1 MPRFIGGVRT
11 RRFQQ
16 GTLPGSILKGN
27 RMSFNTAAE
36 TLRNGVD
43 GLMRNVTAEFSQATD
58 AYTVPVLRNLL
69 FAPYRAAMWT
79 RST

>member
-1 MPRFIGGVRT
+1 
-11 RRFQQ
+11 
-16 GTLPGSILKGN
+16 
-27 RMSFNTAAE
+27 MSFNTAAE

-58 AYTVPVLRNLL
+58 AYTVPALRNLL